1 MNAPAPGTPEWAAKV
16 TASKVAAI
24 LGLSP
29 WESPYSMWLKM
40 RGDIASD
47 DGSNADAKKR
57 GHYLESGVVAWW
69 LDQHPELNDAGHEPQ
84 AYRDRDEWAAAT
96 PDLLVEDSVTGVPFT
111 AVLDAKTAASDDD
124 WGDEPPAYYLVQ
136 SLWQMWVCDADVAY
150 IAVLFGRPQLAF
162 REYRIERDDELIESI
177 VTQCKAFYDSL
188 ALDEA
193 PELDDSVATY
203 EAVRAMHP
211 DIEPKGSDLERVE
224 IPRDIAHRFVTAD
237 FAAKDAE
244 AELTGAKAAL
254 LDAMKRAR
262 LATCDGLTV
271 ARRQPNK
278 YGVSLVRVA
287 AHIDPPITD
296 QESAA

>member
-1 MNAPAPGTPEWAAKV
+1 MSAPAPGSPEWMSKV

-47 DGSNADAKKR
+47 DGNNAEAKKR

-69 LDQHPELNDAGHEPQ
+69 LDQHPNHGEVAEQSHNRFED
-84 AYRDRDEWAAAT
+84 WAAAT
-96 PDLLVEDSVTGVPFT
+96 PDLVGDDDGEGHEFVM
-111 AVLDAKTAASDDD
+111 DAKTAASDDD
-124 WGDEPPAYYLVQ
+124 WGDEPPPYYLVQ
-136 SLWQMWVCDADVAY
+136 SLWQLACNPSATRAY
-150 IAVLFGRPQLAF
+150 IAVLFGRPQFAF
-162 REYRIERDDELIESI
+162 REYVIERDDDLIESI
-177 VTQCKAFYDSL
+177 VAQCRAFYDSL

-193 PELDDSVATY
+193 PDLDDSVATY

-211 DIEPKGSDLERVE
+211 EIEPKGSDLERVE
-224 IPRDIAHRFVTAD
+224 IPRDVAHRFVAAD
-237 FAAKDAE
+237 LAAKEAD
-244 AELTGAKAAL
+244 AELTGAKSAL
-254 LDAMKRAR
+254 LDAMRR
-262 LATCDGLTV
+262 SRRATCDGVTV

-287 AHIDPPITD
+287 AHIDPPTD
-296 QESAA
+296 QEPAA

>member
-1 MNAPAPGTPEWAAKV
+1 MTAPAPGSPEWASKV

-40 RGDIASD
+40 RGDIETD

-69 LDQHPELNDAGHEPQ
+69 LDQHPNHGEVAEQVHNRLGD
-84 AYRDRDEWAAAT
+84 WAAAT
-96 PDLLVEDSVTGVPFT
+96 PDLVGDNDGDGNEFVM
-111 AVLDAKTAASDDD
+111 DAKTAASADD
-124 WGDEPPAYYLVQ
+124 WGDEPPPYYLVQ
-136 SLWQMWVCDADVAY
+136 SLWQLACNPSASVAY

-162 REYRIERDDELIESI
+162 REYRIERDDELIASI
-177 VTQCKAFYDSL
+177 VTRCREFYDSL

-193 PELDDSVATY
+193 PDLDDSVATY
-203 EAVRAMHP
+203 EAIRALHP
-211 DIEPKGSDLERVE
+211 EIDRDLDVE
-224 IPRDIAHRFVTAD
+224 VSREAAHEYV
-237 FAAKDAE
+237 AANLALKDAE
-244 AELTGAKAAL
+244 TRERAAKTVLLGA
-254 LDAMKRAR
+254 MGRAR
-262 LATCDGLTV
+262 TATCDGVTV

-287 AHIDPPITD
+287 AHIDPPAEL
-296 QESAA
+296 QETA